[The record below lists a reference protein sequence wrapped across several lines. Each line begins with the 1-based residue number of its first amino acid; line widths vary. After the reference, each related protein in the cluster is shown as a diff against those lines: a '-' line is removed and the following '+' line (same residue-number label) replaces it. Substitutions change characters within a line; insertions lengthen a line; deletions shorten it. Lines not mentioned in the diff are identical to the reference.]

1 MEKKYKPEI
10 EDLIND
16 GNYKLVKILKHD
28 EVVHFVVQQIK
39 QLRWP
44 MLLFYTFI
52 LVLFILIA
60 GLSFLNFFNPLISWG
75 SYWIYMLFGF
85 LSGMLLVIPFHE
97 ALHGLAYRLAGA
109 KKINYGMDLKQMLFY
124 ASAPG
129 FVADKKNFII
139 VALFPFVI
147 INIVFATVIVFGQTP
162 LQWASLV
169 AIFVHSTLCI
179 GDFAMINYMALF
191 PDKKM
196 YTYDDQIKKTSFFFI
211 TTLDY

>member
-1 MEKKYKPEI
+1 MKKESKPEI

-44 MLLFYTFI
+44 MLLFYNFI

-60 GLSFLNFFNPLISWG
+60 CLSFLNFFNPLISWG
-75 SYWIYMLFGF
+75 FYWVYMLFGF

-124 ASAPG
+124 ASASG
-129 FVADKKNFII
+129 FVADKQNFII

-147 INIVFATVIVFGQTP
+147 INIFFATGIVFGQP
-162 LQWASLV
+162 ALQWASLV

-179 GDFAMINYMALF
+179 GDFAMINFMASF
-191 PDKKM
+191 PKNKL
-196 YTYDDQIKKTSFFFI
+196 YTYDDQLTKTSYFFI
-211 TTLDY
+211 AINHD